1 MKKLYFLFLSIS
13 VFLTSC
19 QFSENIYINDDGS
32 GKMSLVFDG
41 SELMK
46 MGGDSTQTSEKAIDS
61 ILVFKEFLK
70 EKMDSIAQLSKEE
83 QESLKSL
90 ENFTMHT
97 KIDPE
102 SQEMKV
108 DMFTDFKN
116 VEELQ
121 DVMAAM
127 SKANSL
133 GKDEEDE
140 DNPFSSFGNS
150 TATEMEYSFK
160 KGVFKRKATI
170 VDKELHQQAL
180 DSIGEAEMMFASSSY
195 VLNYHFP
202 RPIKSVS
209 NENALFSADKKS
221 FRLEISFLEYLKNPE
236 VLHLE
241 VKLEK

>member
-13 VFLTSC
+13 VLLTSC

-41 SELMK
+41 SDLMK
-46 MGGDSTQTSEKAIDS
+46 MSGDSTQISEKPIDS
-61 ILVFKEFLK
+61 IIVFKEFLK
-70 EKMDSIAQLSKEE
+70 EKKDSIAQLSFEE

-90 ENFTMHT
+90 EGFTMHT
-97 KIDPE
+97 KIDSE
-102 SQEMKV
+102 NQEMTV

-121 DVMAAM
+121 NAMAAM

-133 GKDEEDE
+133 GKKEDE

-150 TATEMEYSFK
+150 AATEMEYSFN
-160 KGVFKRKATI
+160 KGVFKRKATL
-170 VDKELHQQAL
+170 VNKELHQQVL

-221 FRLEISFLEYLKNPE
+221 FKLEISFLEYIKNPE
-236 VLHLE
+236 VLNLE
-241 VKLEK
+241 VELEKK

>member
-1 MKKLYFLFLSIS
+1 MKKLSFLFLSIS
-13 VFLTSC
+13 VLLTSC

-46 MGGDSTQTSEKAIDS
+46 MGSDSTKTSEKAIDS
-61 ILVFKEFLK
+61 IIVFKEMLE
-70 EKMDSIAQLSKEE
+70 EKKDSIAQLSKEE

-90 ENFTMHT
+90 ENFTMHM

-102 SQEMKV
+102 NQQMKF

-116 VEELQ
+116 VDELQ
-121 DVMAAM
+121 DAMAAM

-133 GKDEEDE
+133 GKKEEE

-150 TATEMEYSFK
+150 TATEMDYSFK
-160 KGVFKRKATI
+160 KGIFKRKATI
-170 VDKELHQQAL
+170 VDKELHQQVI

-221 FRLEISFLEYLKNPE
+221 FKLEISFLEYIKNPE
-236 VLHLE
+236 VLNLE
-241 VKLEK
+241 VELEK

>member
-1 MKKLYFLFLSIS
+1 MKKFLLFSCISILLSG
-13 VFLTSC
+13 C
-19 QFSENIYINDDGS
+19 QFSENIYINDDGT
-32 GKMSLVFDG
+32 GKMALVFDG

-46 MGGDSTQTSEKAIDS
+46 MSGDSTKTSEKAVDS
-61 ILVFKEFLK
+61 IIVFKELLE
-70 EKMDSIAQLSKEE
+70 EKKDSIAQLPVEE

-90 ENFTMHT
+90 ENFTMHM

-102 SQEMKV
+102 SQEMKF

-127 SKANSL
+127 RKANSL
-133 GKDEEDE
+133 GKEEDDK

-170 VDKELHQQAL
+170 VDKELHQQTL
-180 DSIGEAEMMFASSSY
+180 DSIGEAEMMFASSTY

-221 FRLEISFLEYLKNPE
+221 FKLEISFLEYIKNPE
-236 VLHLE
+236 ILNLE
-241 VKLEK
+241 VELEK

>member
-1 MKKLYFLFLSIS
+1 M
-13 VFLTSC
+13 
-19 QFSENIYINDDGS
+19 
-32 GKMSLVFDG
+32 KMS
-41 SELMK
+41 
-46 MGGDSTQTSEKAIDS
+46 GDSTQISEKPIDS
-61 ILVFKEFLK
+61 IIVFKEFLK
-70 EKMDSIAQLSKEE
+70 EKKDSIAQLSFEE

-90 ENFTMHT
+90 EGFTMHT
-97 KIDPE
+97 KIDSE
-102 SQEMKV
+102 NQEMTV

-121 DVMAAM
+121 NAMAAM

-133 GKDEEDE
+133 GKKEDE

-150 TATEMEYSFK
+150 AATEMEYSFN
-160 KGVFKRKATI
+160 KGVFKRKATL
-170 VDKELHQQAL
+170 VNKELHQQVL

-221 FRLEISFLEYLKNPE
+221 FRLEISFLEYLKNP
-236 VLHLE
+236 
-241 VKLEK
+241 

>member
-1 MKKLYFLFLSIS
+1 MKRLSFLFISIS
-13 VFLTSC
+13 VLLTSC

-32 GKMSLVFDG
+32 GKMSFVFDG
-41 SELMK
+41 SDLMK
-46 MGGDSTQTSEKAIDS
+46 MSGDSTQISEKPIDS
-61 ILVFKEFLK
+61 IIVFKEFLK
-70 EKMDSIAQLSKEE
+70 EKKDSIAQLSFEE

-90 ENFTMHT
+90 EGFTMHT
-97 KIDPE
+97 KIDSE
-102 SQEMKV
+102 NQEMTV

-121 DVMAAM
+121 NAMAAM

-133 GKDEEDE
+133 GKKEDE

-150 TATEMEYSFK
+150 AATEMEYSFN
-160 KGVFKRKATI
+160 KGVFKRKATL
-170 VDKELHQQAL
+170 VNKELHQQVL

-221 FRLEISFLEYLKNPE
+221 FKLEISFLEYIKNPE
-236 VLHLE
+236 VLNLE
-241 VKLEK
+241 VELEKK

>member
-1 MKKLYFLFLSIS
+1 MYCS
-13 VFLTSC
+13 SC

-46 MGGDSTQTSEKAIDS
+46 MGSDSTKTSEKAIDS
-61 ILVFKEFLK
+61 IIVFKEMLE
-70 EKMDSIAQLSKEE
+70 EKKDSIAQLSKEE

-90 ENFTMHT
+90 ENFTMHM

-102 SQEMKV
+102 NQQMKF

-116 VEELQ
+116 VDELQ
-121 DVMAAM
+121 DAMAAM

-133 GKDEEDE
+133 GKKEEE

-150 TATEMEYSFK
+150 TATEMDYSFK
-160 KGVFKRKATI
+160 KGIFKRKATI
-170 VDKELHQQAL
+170 VDKELHQQVI

-221 FRLEISFLEYLKNPE
+221 FKLEISFLEYIKNPE
-236 VLHLE
+236 VLNLE
-241 VKLEK
+241 VELEK

>member
-13 VFLTSC
+13 ILLTGC
-19 QFSENIYINDDGS
+19 QFSENLYINEDGT

-46 MGGDSTQTSEKAIDS
+46 MGGDSTKTSEKAIDS
-61 ILVFKEFLK
+61 IIVFKEFLK
-70 EKMDSIAQLSKEE
+70 EKKDSIAQLSVEE

-116 VEELQ
+116 IEELQ

-127 SKANSL
+127 GKANSL
-133 GKDEEDE
+133 GKGEEDE
-140 DNPFSSFGNS
+140 DNPFSTFGNN

-170 VDKELHQQAL
+170 VNKELHQQTI

-221 FRLEISFLEYLKNPE
+221 LKLEISFLEYLKNPE
-236 VLHLE
+236 ILNLE
-241 VKLEK
+241 VELEK

>member
-13 VFLTSC
+13 VLLTSC
-19 QFSENIYINDDGS
+19 QFSENIYINEDGS
-32 GKMSLVFDG
+32 GKMSLIFDG
-41 SELMK
+41 SDLMK
-46 MGGDSTQTSEKAIDS
+46 MSGDSTQISEKPIDS
-61 ILVFKEFLK
+61 IIVFKEFLK
-70 EKMDSIAQLSKEE
+70 EKKDSIAQLSFEE

-90 ENFTMHT
+90 EGFTMHT
-97 KIDPE
+97 KIDSE
-102 SQEMKV
+102 NQEMTV

-121 DVMAAM
+121 NAMAAM

-133 GKDEEDE
+133 GKKEDE

-150 TATEMEYSFK
+150 AATEMEYSFN
-160 KGVFKRKATI
+160 KGVFKRKATL
-170 VDKELHQQAL
+170 VNKELHQQVL

-221 FRLEISFLEYLKNPE
+221 FKLEISFLEYIKNPE
-236 VLHLE
+236 VLNLE
-241 VKLEK
+241 VELEKK